1 MYRIKEIFYSLQGEG
16 FYSGRPAVF
25 CRFSG
30 CNLWSGQEE
39 DRSGAPCPFCDTD
52 FTGTDGTAGGLYETA
67 ADLACRMAGFWP
79 GGGKQRFAVLT
90 GGEPLLQVD
99 EGLLAALHDADFEIA
114 VETNGTIAAPAGID
128 WLCVSPKGGVRLAQK
143 SGQELKLVYPQGEMD
158 PALYAS
164 LDFRHFFLQPRD
176 GRDREEAL
184 RRTLD
189 YVLAHPPWRLS
200 LQMHKWLG
208 IR

>member
-1 MYRIKEIFYSLQGEG
+1 
-16 FYSGRPAVF
+16 
-25 CRFSG
+25 
-30 CNLWSGQEE
+30 
-39 DRSGAPCPFCDTD
+39 
-52 FTGTDGTAGGLYETA
+52 
-67 ADLACRMAGFWP
+67 MAGFWP

-128 WLCVSPKGGVRLAQK
+128 WLCVSPKAGVRLAQK

-164 LDFRHFFLQPRD
+164 LDFRQFFLQPRD
-176 GRDREEAL
+176 GRVREEAL